1 MSVPVQNRC
10 KRQGSLCGTRRG
22 TYAEVKRAQTL
33 KEADALD
40 LVFPQRALD
49 EAPGIVELCLDGDMG
64 L

>member
-1 MSVPVQNRC
+1 M
-10 KRQGSLCGTRRG
+10 
-22 TYAEVKRAQTL
+22 KRAQTL